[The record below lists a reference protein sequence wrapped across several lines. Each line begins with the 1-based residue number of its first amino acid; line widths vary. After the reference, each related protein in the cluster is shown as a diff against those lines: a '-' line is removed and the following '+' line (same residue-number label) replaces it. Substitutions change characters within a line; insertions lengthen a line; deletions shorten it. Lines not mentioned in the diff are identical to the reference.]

1 MFNVESVALFFN
13 NYGVIILGIFVVLF
27 ALKFLR
33 KKNTSKQ
40 GNTIFLLGECGS
52 GKTSLLYYVP
62 TIFNFFL
69 KKNHFHKNFS

>member
-1 MFNVESVALFFN
+1 MFNFESVALFFN
-13 NYGVIILGIFVVLF
+13 NYGVIFLGIFVALF

-40 GNTIFLLGECGS
+40 GSTIFLLGECGS

-62 TIFNFFL
+62 NNFQIFF
-69 KKNHFHKNFS
+69 KKNKII